1 MSRRRTKLRIVP
13 VGPPAKR
20 RKRATGGVVPGVIA
34 GLAAVAALRY
44 LVGVLRRG
52 RNNSDE
58 AGVLTAEVHSNG
70 HSKVK
75 LGSLDSFS

>member
-1 MSRRRTKLRIVP
+1 MSRRRTKLSIVP

-20 RKRATGGVVPGVIA
+20 RKPASAGVVPGVIA

-44 LVGVLRRG
+44 LVGAQRRA
-52 RNNSDE
+52 RNNYEE